1 MRFRTLGRR
10 HDATPGPLVSTLCLG
25 TLPFGTRIDEATCF
39 AILDRFVARGGTF
52 VDTANCYAFWED
64 GAHGGD
70 SEEVIGRWMAARGN
84 RDEIVLATKAG
95 ARPAGP
101 GVWPANA
108 EGLSAKALRAGVEG
122 SLRRLGTDRIDVLFG
137 HIEDRTTP
145 QSDTVEGFGA
155 LVADGTVGIVGA
167 SNQATWRIERARSL
181 ARARGLAGYTCVQQQ
196 YTYLR
201 PRPGATFG
209 TGEHVTPE
217 LLDYARAER
226 DDLTLLAYTPLLSG
240 AYSNP
245 AKPVPAA
252 FDHPGADAQLAA
264 LREVAR
270 ETGATGGQVVLAWL
284 LGGDLPIIPV
294 IGASGVAQLDE
305 SLDALDVR
313 LTQDQRDRLDQAG

>member
-10 HDATPGPLVSTLCLG
+10 HDAAPGPLVSTLCLG
-25 TLPFGTRIDEATCF
+25 TMPFGTRVDEATCF

-101 GVWPANA
+101 GSWPGNA

-122 SLRRLGTDRIDVLFG
+122 SLRRLGTDRVDVLFG

-155 LVADGTVGIVGA
+155 LVADGTVGLVGA
-167 SNQATWRIERARSL
+167 SNQLTWRIERARSL

-209 TGEHVTPE
+209 TGEHATPE

-226 DDLTLLAYTPLLSG
+226 DDLTLLAYTPLLGG
-240 AYSNP
+240 AYSDP
-245 AKPVPAA
+245 AKPVPAP
-252 FDHPGADAQLAA
+252 FDHPGADAQLAV
-264 LREVAR
+264 LRDVAR

-284 LGGDLPIIPV
+284 LGGELPVIPV

-305 SLDALDVR
+305 SLDALDLR
-313 LTQDQRDRLDQAG
+313 LTQDQRDRLDQA